1 MEKKIIAVACVLVIL
16 AVTLAACG
24 SKYLVITDEHGYTHL
39 AVTDAEG
46 NTVLDENGDIQ
57 VYVTDESGDPVTLEN
72 GAYDVAAV
80 TFPDAVANGN
90 TLETPDYTLTM
101 PDGWT
106 AQDNGRFLRDD
117 TDGNAYVLV
126 TAFGERPEGETVDQ
140 YLENAGT
147 MDALNDFA
155 EQLKSEYPDTVL
167 SQQSCVFTAQ
177 QLDARMIE
185 LRVPAEDGSMY
196 YYAINIY
203 FIYENQLY
211 KADYICRHGSYDETF
226 DAFGALNSGLV
237 MK

>member
-80 TFPDAVANGN
+80 TFPDAVADGD

-106 AQDNGRFLRDD
+106 ANSNGRFTRDD
-117 TDGNAYVLV
+117 NENVYLQITNFGELEDQTLDTYVASMQENINVLLEQTQQEYPSASVEYSNHTLSQANRMDSRVVEFRVPDADGNMA
-126 TAFGERPEGETVDQ
+126 
-140 YLENAGT
+140 
-147 MDALNDFA
+147 
-155 EQLKSEYPDTVL
+155 
-167 SQQSCVFTAQ
+167 
-177 QLDARMIE
+177 
-185 LRVPAEDGSMY
+185 
-196 YYAINIY
+196 YYAMNVY
-203 FIYENQLY
+203 FVYQGELF
-211 KADYICRHGSYDETF
+211 KVDYICIGGYDESF
-226 DAFGALNSGLV
+226 DVLGALDYSLV
-237 MK
+237 MR

>member
-80 TFPDAVANGN
+80 TFPDAVADGD

-106 AQDNGRFLRDD
+106 ASDSGRFYRDD
-117 TDGNAYVLV
+117 TENVYLQI
-126 TAFGERPEGETVDQ
+126 TNFGELEDQ
-140 YLENAGT
+140 TLDTYVASMQENINALLEQT
-147 MDALNDFA
+147 
-155 EQLKSEYPDTVL
+155 QQEYPSASVEYSNHTL
-167 SQQSCVFTAQ
+167 SQANRMDSRVVSSACRMRTATWHI
-177 QLDARMIE
+177 M
-185 LRVPAEDGSMY
+185 P
-196 YYAINIY
+196 
-203 FIYENQLY
+203 
-211 KADYICRHGSYDETF
+211 
-226 DAFGALNSGLV
+226 
-237 MK
+237 

>member
-1 MEKKIIAVACVLVIL
+1 MEKKIIAMACVLVVL

-80 TFPDAVANGN
+80 TFPDAVADGD

-106 AQDNGRFLRDD
+106 ASDSGRFYRDD
-117 TDGNAYVLV
+117 TENVYLQITNFGELENQTLDTYVASMQENINALLEQTQQTYPSASVEYSNHTLSQANRMDSRVVEFRVPDADGNMA
-126 TAFGERPEGETVDQ
+126 
-140 YLENAGT
+140 
-147 MDALNDFA
+147 
-155 EQLKSEYPDTVL
+155 
-167 SQQSCVFTAQ
+167 
-177 QLDARMIE
+177 
-185 LRVPAEDGSMY
+185 
-196 YYAINIY
+196 YYAMNVY
-203 FIYENQLY
+203 FVYQGELF
-211 KADYICRHGSYDETF
+211 KGDYICIGSYDESF
-226 DAFGALNSGLV
+226 DVLGVLDYSLV
-237 MK
+237 MR

>member
-57 VYVTDESGDPVTLEN
+57 VYVTDENGEPVTLEN

-80 TFPDAVANGN
+80 TFPDAVADGD

-106 AQDNGRFLRDD
+106 ANSNGRFTRDD
-117 TDGNAYVLV
+117 NENVYLQITNFGELEDQTLDTYVASMQENINALLEQTQQEYPSASVEYSNHTLSQANRMDSRVVEFRVPDADGNMA
-126 TAFGERPEGETVDQ
+126 
-140 YLENAGT
+140 
-147 MDALNDFA
+147 
-155 EQLKSEYPDTVL
+155 
-167 SQQSCVFTAQ
+167 
-177 QLDARMIE
+177 
-185 LRVPAEDGSMY
+185 
-196 YYAINIY
+196 YYAMNVY
-203 FIYENQLY
+203 FVYQGELF
-211 KADYICRHGSYDETF
+211 KVDYICIGSYDESF
-226 DAFGALNSGLV
+226 DVLGALDYSLV
-237 MK
+237 MR

>member
-80 TFPDAVANGN
+80 TFPDAVADGD

-106 AQDNGRFLRDD
+106 ASDSGRFYRDD
-117 TDGNAYVLV
+117 TENVYLQI
-126 TAFGERPEGETVDQ
+126 TNFGELEDQ
-140 YLENAGT
+140 TL
-147 MDALNDFA
+147 
-155 EQLKSEYPDTVL
+155 DT
-167 SQQSCVFTAQ
+167 
-177 QLDARMIE
+177 
-185 LRVPAEDGSMY
+185 
-196 YYAINIY
+196 
-203 FIYENQLY
+203 
-211 KADYICRHGSYDETF
+211 
-226 DAFGALNSGLV
+226 
-237 MK
+237 